1 VEKCQH
7 ELVQGLALGNGRWLL
22 TGLSRHSPIKA
33 EALRPWEAAE
43 ARLSVAETRTL
54 ERVTK
59 SSHPNSVTQ
68 VAAMQARR
76 RAVAIGTKKCV
87 AQMQRRAPEI

>member
-1 VEKCQH
+1 MEKCQY

-22 TGLSRHSPIKA
+22 TGLGRHSPIKP

-68 VAAMQARR
+68 VAAMQAR
-76 RAVAIGTKKCV
+76 
-87 AQMQRRAPEI
+87 